1 MMIDNK
7 LKFGDHT
14 KYIGNK
20 ISKSIG
26 ILFRIRAFVP
36 KPSLRQFYFS
46 FIQSYLQYCILVW
59 GKTYETHLSHLRILQ
74 KRSIRIINFKPFL
87 YHSEPLFFHS
97 KILKL
102 DDLFKYN
109 LAIYIHKNSL
119 HLRFQREHDHHTR
132 FRNDLLPEFRRLT
145 TTQQALSSVIP
156 NFCNSLPNYI
166 SFVLDL
172 SKFKVDFENFLLT
185 NYSS

>member
-166 SFVLDL
+166 SFELDL
-172 SKFKVDFENFLLT
+172 SKFKVDFKNFLLT